1 MENKMNGLFVTFE
14 GIDGCGKSTQVDAAR
29 HGLEK
34 KGIACMVTREPGG
47 APISEKVRAI
57 LLSPDNGEMCDAC
70 EVLLYLAARAQHV
83 HEKIAPALAKGVVV
97 LCDRFMDATFAYQS
111 FGRGIPL
118 ELLFTMNDFATGGV
132 APSLSFVFDVDV
144 ETAFGRLRQAK
155 KMPDRLE
162 RSGREFY
169 GKVRKGYLALASLYP
184 QRIVVLSGTEPVE
197 ELSRAVLESIMQRF
211 PKKP

>member
-1 MENKMNGLFVTFE
+1 MSGLFVTFE

-29 HGLEK
+29 RGLEE
-34 KGIACMVTREPGG
+34 KGIACMMTREPGG
-47 APISEKVRAI
+47 APISEKVRGI
-57 LLSPDNGEMCDAC
+57 LLSPGNDEMCNAC

-83 HEKIAPALAKGVVV
+83 HEKITPALAGGGVV

-111 FGRGIPL
+111 YGRGVPL
-118 ELLFTMNDFATGGV
+118 EQLFTMNDFATGGV
-132 APSLSFVFDVDV
+132 VPSLSFVFDIDV
-144 ETAFGRLRQAK
+144 ETAFSRLKKTK

-169 GKVRKGYLALASLYP
+169 EKVRSGYLALASLYP
-184 QRIVVLSGTEPVE
+184 QRIVVLNGTATVD
-197 ELSRAVLESIMQRF
+197 ELSRTVLESIMRRF

>member
-1 MENKMNGLFVTFE
+1 MKGLFVTFE

-29 HGLEK
+29 RGLEE

-83 HEKIAPALAKGVVV
+83 HEKIAPALARGVVV

-144 ETAFGRLRQAK
+144 ETAFGRLKQAN

-169 GKVRKGYLALASLYP
+169 EKVCVGYRALASLYP
-184 QRIVVLSGTEPVE
+184 QRIVVLSGAAPVE
-197 ELSRAVLESIMQRF
+197 ELSRTVLESIMRRF

>member
-1 MENKMNGLFVTFE
+1 MNGLFVTFE

-29 HGLEK
+29 RGLEE

-83 HEKIAPALAKGVVV
+83 HEKIAPALARGVVV

-144 ETAFGRLRQAK
+144 ETAFGRLKQAN

-169 GKVRKGYLALASLYP
+169 EKVCVGYRALASLYP
-184 QRIVVLSGTEPVE
+184 QRIVVLSGAAPVE
-197 ELSRAVLESIMQRF
+197 ELSRTVLESIMRRF
-211 PKKP
+211 PKKL

>member
-1 MENKMNGLFVTFE
+1 MSGLFVTFE

-29 HGLEK
+29 RGLEK

-57 LLSPDNGEMCDAC
+57 LLSPDNGEMCNTC

-83 HEKIAPALAKGVVV
+83 HEKIAPALTQGAVV

-111 FGRGIPL
+111 FGRGIQL
-118 ELLFTMNDFATGGV
+118 DLLFSMNDFATAGV
-132 APSLSFVFDVDV
+132 VPALTFIFDIDV
-144 ETAFGRLRQAK
+144 ETAFGRLAKAK

-162 RSGREFY
+162 QSGREFFE
-169 GKVRKGYLALASLYP
+169 KVRQGYLALASRFP
-184 QRIVVLSGTEPVE
+184 RRIVVLSGTAPVE
-197 ELSRAVLESIMQRF
+197 ELSIAVLNSIMRQLHE
-211 PKKP
+211 KP

>member
-1 MENKMNGLFVTFE
+1 MNGLFITFE

-29 HGLEK
+29 RGLEE
-34 KGIACMVTREPGG
+34 KGIACIVTREPGG

-57 LLSPDNGEMCDAC
+57 LLSPDNGEMCNSC

-83 HEKIAPALAKGVVV
+83 HEKIAPALARGVVV

-111 FGRGIPL
+111 YGRGIPL
-118 ELLFTMNDFATGGV
+118 ERLLSMNDFATGGV

-144 ETAFGRLRQAK
+144 ETAFGRLKKAE

-162 RSGREFY
+162 RSGKEFY
-169 GKVRKGYLALASLYP
+169 EKVREGYRALAALYP
-184 QRIVVLSGTEPVE
+184 QRIVVLSGAAPVE
-197 ELSRAVLESIMQRF
+197 ELSRAVLETIMRRF
-211 PKKP
+211 AKKP

>member
-1 MENKMNGLFVTFE
+1 MKGLFVTFE

-29 HGLEK
+29 RSLEE

-57 LLSPDNGEMCDAC
+57 LLSPDNGEMCDSC

-83 HEKIAPALAKGVVV
+83 HDKIAPALARGVVV

-111 FGRGIPL
+111 YGRGIPL
-118 ELLFTMNDFATGGV
+118 ERLLSMNDFATGGV

-144 ETAFGRLRQAK
+144 ETAFGRLKKAE

-169 GKVRKGYLALASLYP
+169 EKVREGYRALAALYP
-184 QRIVVLSGTEPVE
+184 QRIVVLSGAAPVE
-197 ELSRAVLESIMQRF
+197 ELSRAVLETIMRRF
-211 PKKP
+211 AKKP

>member
-1 MENKMNGLFVTFE
+1 MKGLFVTFE

-29 HGLEK
+29 LGLEE
-34 KGIACMVTREPGG
+34 KGIACTVTREPGG
-47 APISEKVRAI
+47 APISEKVRGI
-57 LLSPDNGEMCDAC
+57 LLSPDNSEMCNAC

-83 HEKIAPALAKGVVV
+83 HEKIAPALAKGGVV

-111 FGRGIPL
+111 YGRGIPL
-118 ELLFTMNDFATGGV
+118 DQLFTMNDFATGGL

-144 ETAFGRLRQAK
+144 DTAFSRLKKAG

-169 GKVRKGYLALASLYP
+169 EKVRGGYLALASFYP
-184 QRIVVLSGTEPVE
+184 QRIVVLSGAAPVE
-197 ELSRAVLESIMQRF
+197 ELSRTVTESILRRF
-211 PKKP
+211 PKNP

>member
-1 MENKMNGLFVTFE
+1 MNGLFVTFE

-29 HGLEK
+29 RGLEE

-83 HEKIAPALAKGVVV
+83 HEKIAPALARGVVV

-144 ETAFGRLRQAK
+144 ETAFGRLKQAK

-169 GKVRKGYLALASLYP
+169 EKVCGGYRALASLYP
-184 QRIVVLSGTEPVE
+184 QRIVVLSGAAPVE
-197 ELSRAVLESIMQRF
+197 ELSRTVIESIMRRF

>member
-1 MENKMNGLFVTFE
+1 MKGLFVTFE

-29 HGLEK
+29 RGLEE

-83 HEKIAPALAKGVVV
+83 HEKIAPALARGVVV

-144 ETAFGRLRQAK
+144 ETAFGRLKQAK

-169 GKVRKGYLALASLYP
+169 EKVCVGYRALASLYP
-184 QRIVVLSGTEPVE
+184 QRIVVLSGAAPVE
-197 ELSRAVLESIMQRF
+197 ELSRTVLESIMRRF